1 MAKQKKDK
9 PQHSEGEKKDFRAIY
24 SRFRREFSASD
35 LQKYTVIEEGV
46 PAEQVLAAM
55 EEIHRKEKKKKI

>member
-1 MAKQKKDK
+1 MGKRGKNK
-9 PQHSEGEKKDFRAIY
+9 PRPAAREKKDLQAIY
-24 SRFRREFSASD
+24 TKVRREFSASD

-55 EEIHRKEKKKKI
+55 EEIHRKETKKKV